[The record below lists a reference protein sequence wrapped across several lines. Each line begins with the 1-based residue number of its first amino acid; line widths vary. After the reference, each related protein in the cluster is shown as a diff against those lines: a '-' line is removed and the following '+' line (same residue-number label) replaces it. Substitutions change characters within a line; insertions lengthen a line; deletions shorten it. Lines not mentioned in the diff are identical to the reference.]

1 MKKRVIA
8 LLLCGALIG
17 VTGCSSGVSQE
28 EYNKVVEERDELQA
42 QLDALTEES
51 TINKEDSTINEEDE
65 NESESDLPSETSE
78 FKVGE
83 TWEVE
88 GKFKLTVDSVVATD
102 ERNEYDES
110 NPGAVYI
117 ITYTYENLGINDT
130 LYISME
136 NTIVDANGTMG
147 GSYPGNVELYPQE
160 VPIGANCQAQA
171 CVSVTNPG
179 TFKDYVSVYDDD
191 FNEYTA
197 IFNLEV

>member
-1 MKKRVIA
+1 MKKKIIICLLTSLLVISA
-8 LLLCGALIG
+8 CSCGSG
-17 VTGCSSGVSQE
+17 GVSQE
-28 EYNKVVEERDELQA
+28 EYDKVVAERDQYKA
-42 QLDALTEES
+42 QLDEISEQSDEGETQLSETSGTDSDPEES
-51 TINKEDSTINEEDE
+51 TEEY
-65 NESESDLPSETSE
+65 
-78 FKVGE
+78 KIGE

-117 ITYTYENLGINDT
+117 ITYTYENIGINDT

-136 NTIVDANGTMG
+136 NTIVDVNGTMG

-160 VPIGANCQAQA
+160 VPVGANCQAQA

-179 TFKDYVSVYDDD
+179 TFKDYVSVYDND